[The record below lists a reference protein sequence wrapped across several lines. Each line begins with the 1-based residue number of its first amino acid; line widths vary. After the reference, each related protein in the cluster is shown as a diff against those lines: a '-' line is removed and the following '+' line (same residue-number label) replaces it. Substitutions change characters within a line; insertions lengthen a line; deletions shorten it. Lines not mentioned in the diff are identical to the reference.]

1 MNPNTW
7 ILVSEVHGTS
17 AKSATR
23 HMTYTSQ
30 DTSHDSNKTASMGE
44 VRDMD
49 EDGPNGSPYEMLEK
63 HDQSE
68 TKRDIT
74 SFSRTMPTS
83 PVVTNRTY

>member
-1 MNPNTW
+1 MTAT
-7 ILVSEVHGTS
+7 GTS
-17 AKSATR
+17 V
-23 HMTYTSQ
+23 
-30 DTSHDSNKTASMGE
+30 GE

-83 PVVTNRTY
+83 LTLRHRGCARAESPSAQVR